1 MKLRLLQYSVF
12 ERLGWAQADHRLR
25 LDLDLFTGLG
35 VAPHAGL
42 AMRLYD
48 AADARNHKLACG
60 ALGFLHR
67 ELEELVKKESCGF
80 LRCADLLG
88 HVGYDLRLAQWLGH
102 LVCFDQSRPRWN
114 RGRPRAHYPRVFLRK
129 DSGRKAL

>member
-1 MKLRLLQYSVF
+1 MKLRLLQNGVF
-12 ERLGWAQADHRLR
+12 ERLGWAQADYRLR

-60 ALGFLHR
+60 ALGFLHC
-67 ELEELVKKESCGF
+67 ELEKFVKTESGGF
-80 LRCADLLG
+80 LRCADLFG
-88 HVGYDLRLAQWLGH
+88 HVSPAFRSAQWLGH
-102 LVCFDQSRPRWN
+102 LVCLFS
-114 RGRPRAHYPRVFLRK
+114 
-129 DSGRKAL
+129 

>member
-1 MKLRLLQYSVF
+1 MILGLLQNGVF
-12 ERLGWAQADHRLR
+12 ERLGWAQADYRLR

-67 ELEELVKKESCGF
+67 ELEEFGKKESGGF
-80 LRCADLLG
+80 FRCADLFG
-88 HVGYDLRLAQWLGH
+88 HVGYELRFDHWLGH
-102 LVCFDQSRPRWN
+102 VVWLS
-114 RGRPRAHYPRVFLRK
+114 
-129 DSGRKAL
+129 

>member
-1 MKLRLLQYSVF
+1 MKLRILQNGVF
-12 ERLGWAQADHRLR
+12 ERLGWAQADYRLR

-67 ELEELVKKESCGF
+67 ELEELVKKQSGGF
-80 LRCADLLG
+80 FRCADPLRP
-88 HVGYDLRLAQWLGH
+88 VWYDLPLAPWLCH
-102 LVCFDQSRPRWN
+102 LFCLFSPN
-114 RGRPRAHYPRVFLRK
+114 FFL
-129 DSGRKAL
+129 LFLFPI

>member
-1 MKLRLLQYSVF
+1 MKLSLRQNGVF
-12 ERLGWAQADHRLR
+12 ERLGWAQADYRLR

-67 ELEELVKKESCGF
+67 ELEEFVKKESGGF
-80 LRCADLLG
+80 LRCADPFG
-88 HVGYDLRLAQWLGH
+88 HVGDNLPLAQWLVT
-102 LVCFDQSRPRWN
+102 LDCCS
-114 RGRPRAHYPRVFLRK
+114 
-129 DSGRKAL
+129 S

>member
-67 ELEELVKKESCGF
+67 ELEKFVKKESGGF
-80 LRCADLLG
+80 FPCSA
-88 HVGYDLRLAQWLGH
+88 
-102 LVCFDQSRPRWN
+102 P
-114 RGRPRAHYPRVFLRK
+114 LRK
-129 DSGRKAL
+129 VSHHFCFSARFGPLPWLFFSLDLFD

>member
-1 MKLRLLQYSVF
+1 MKLRLLQNGVF
-12 ERLGWAQADHRLR
+12 ERLGWAQADYRLR

-67 ELEELVKKESCGF
+67 ELEKFVKKESGGF
-80 LRCADLLG
+80 LLCFHPLRPLGEDLW
-88 HVGYDLRLAQWLGH
+88 LAQWVGP
-102 LVCFDQSRPRWN
+102 LV
-114 RGRPRAHYPRVFLRK
+114 L
-129 DSGRKAL
+129 L

>member
-1 MKLRLLQYSVF
+1 MKLRLLQNGVF
-12 ERLGWAQADHRLR
+12 ERLGWAQADYRLR

-67 ELEELVKKESCGF
+67 ELEEFVKKESGGF
-80 LRCADLLG
+80 FWGAGPLGPVGCALS
-88 HVGYDLRLAQWLGH
+88 LAPGAGH
-102 LVCFDQSRPRWN
+102 LVLFFALNVFFFCFYT
-114 RGRPRAHYPRVFLRK
+114 GRA
-129 DSGRKAL
+129 